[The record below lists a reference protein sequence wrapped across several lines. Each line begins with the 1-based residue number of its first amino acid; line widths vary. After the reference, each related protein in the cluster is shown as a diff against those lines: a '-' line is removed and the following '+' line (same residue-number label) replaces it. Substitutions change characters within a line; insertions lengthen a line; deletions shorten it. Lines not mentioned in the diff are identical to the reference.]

1 MNRHQ
6 PYRQKPLQIP
16 ADHIRADTCDT
27 RRFMNPHL
35 GIWDEPAT
43 DPGYWHVSP
52 NGEKAHLTTIVHCS
66 LYIVHCQSYTF
77 SAKERDSETGLSY
90 FGSRYYSSDLSVWLS
105 VDPMSDKYPSLSPYT
120 YCANN
125 PVKVVDPN
133 GEAWE
138 TPEDESTANKLI
150 TCAEKQIKS
159 NNNLIKQSEK
169 RLQRGKI
176 SQEAHDDFVNDIK
189 GQNSLLEE
197 GIEGI
202 QNMGTDKQV
211 FHFNIVNGSTRH
223 NVNKAYNGDKY
234 IIKINV
240 NEQTNIQ
247 WHECVHVI
255 DYLNDPSNHNFNKE
269 GYLGSTNSLSAET
282 HAYRS
287 EWSFSRDGT
296 RFPQINRL
304 YDINESFVK
313 KRMSY
318 DKQ

>member
-1 MNRHQ
+1 MN
-6 PYRQKPLQIP
+6 
-16 ADHIRADTCDT
+16 HIDC
-27 RRFMNPHL
+27 
-35 GIWDEPAT
+35 
-43 DPGYWHVSP
+43 
-52 NGEKAHLTTIVHCS
+52 
-66 LYIVHCQSYTF
+66 LYINTALFFSYQVSFPDGEALPCGIKGNPSVTFTTQPTANYSLLTANSSYTF

-90 FGSRYYSSDLSVWLS
+90 FGSRYYSSDLSIWLS
-105 VDPMSDKYPSLSPYT
+105 VDPMSDKYASLSPYV
-120 YCANN
+120 YCADN
-125 PVKVVDPN
+125 PVKLVDPN

-150 TCAEKQIKS
+150 TYAEKQIK
-159 NNNLIKQSEK
+159 NNYNIIKQSEK
-169 RLQRGKI
+169 KLQRGEI
-176 SQEAHDDFVNDIK
+176 SQKAHDDFVNDIK
-189 GQNSLLEE
+189 EQNALVED
-197 GIEGI
+197 GI
-202 QNMGTDKQV
+202 QGIQDMGTDKQV
-211 FHFNIVNGSTRH
+211 FHFNIDDGRTSH
-223 NVNKAYNGDKY
+223 NVKKVYEGDKY

-255 DYLNDPSNHNFNKE
+255 DYLNDPGNHNFNKE

-287 EWSFSRDGT
+287 EWSFSKDGT

-304 YDINESFVK
+304 HDINESFVK

>member
-1 MNRHQ
+1 MNRQ
-6 PYRQKPLQIP
+6 PYCQRP
-16 ADHIRADTCDT
+16 
-27 RRFMNPHL
+27 MNPHP

-43 DPGYWHVSP
+43 VSGYCHASP
-52 NGEKAHLTTIVHCS
+52 NGDNNVGSRPTANYSLLTANS
-66 LYIVHCQSYTF
+66 FFTF
-77 SAKERDSETGLSY
+77 SAKERDPETGLSY

-105 VDPMSDKYPSLSPYT
+105 VDPMAAKYASLSPYV

-125 PVKVVDPN
+125 PVKLVDPD
-133 GEAWE
+133 GETWK

-159 NNNLIKQSEK
+159 NYNLIKQS
-169 RLQRGKI
+169 GKKLHNGLI
-176 SQEAHDDFVNDIK
+176 SQEAHDNFVNDIK
-189 GQNSLLEE
+189 EQNALLDE
-197 GIEGI
+197 GIKGI
-202 QNMGTDKQV
+202 RNMGTDEQI

-223 NVNKAYNGDKY
+223 NVNKVYDGDNY

-247 WHECVHVI
+247 WHECVHII
-255 DYLNDPSNHNFNKE
+255 DYLNDPGNHNFNNE
-269 GYLGSTNSLSAET
+269 GYLGSINNLSAET

-287 EWSFSRDGT
+287 EWSFSKDGT
-296 RFPQINRL
+296 RFPKINRL

>member
-1 MNRHQ
+1 M
-6 PYRQKPLQIP
+6 P
-16 ADHIRADTCDT
+16 ADPTYSPPTPAPPIRVGTYDT
-27 RRFMNPHL
+27 RSCTDCETRTATEQHL
-35 GIWDEPAT
+35 RGCKWLHTPTTAN
-43 DPGYWHVSP
+43 YSL
-52 NGEKAHLTTIVHCS
+52 LTVHS
-66 LYIVHCQSYTF
+66 SYTF
-77 SAKERDSETGLSY
+77 SAKEKDSETGLSY
-90 FGSRYYSSDLSVWLS
+90 FGSRYYSSDLSIWLS
-105 VDPMSDKYPSLSPYT
+105 VDPQASKYPSLSPYT

-125 PVKVVDPN
+125 PVKVVDPD

-255 DYLNDPSNHNFNKE
+255 DYLNDPGNHNFNKK

-296 RFPQINRL
+296 RFPKINRL